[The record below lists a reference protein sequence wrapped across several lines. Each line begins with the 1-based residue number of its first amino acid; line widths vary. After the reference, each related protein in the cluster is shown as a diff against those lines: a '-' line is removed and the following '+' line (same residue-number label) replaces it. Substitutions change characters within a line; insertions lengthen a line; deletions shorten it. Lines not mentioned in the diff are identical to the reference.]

1 MSAALALNCRE
12 LEKDPSPAA
21 DLSVECFA
29 CDPDNPRSVPRGA
42 CRSCNGTGRAKV
54 AIASVVEEIKSSR
67 LELLVGD
74 KNKHRRSD
82 DDF

>member
-1 MSAALALNCRE
+1 MSAALALDCRE
-12 LEKDPSPAA
+12 LEKNPSPAA

-29 CDPDNPRSVPRGA
+29 CDPDNPRGVPRRA
-42 CRSCNGTGRAKV
+42 CRACNGTGRAKV
-54 AIASVVEEIKSSR
+54 DVASVVAEIKSSR

-74 KNKHRRSD
+74 KNKHRHQD